1 MAAGPFLF
9 RIASVLVSAQ
19 TGQFIIRPHA
29 YVPGAQFDNPD
40 WAYEDPNT
48 KSSVKTIYRRC
59 GTICTTPDS
68 ATTTWLGVPDGYE
81 PTSLEVNWHATAS
94 LAGPYG
100 GDAATMT
107 AKIEYSLD
115 NGQGWTVLE
124 QVTWMANSPSCTN
137 HGITCNDHVVSV
149 PLLSTQSTGAIQVRG
164 TLTAQ
169 MTHCDVCQ
177 LRISSILALIAVSD
191 IRIKVQ
197 PLVTVSTADIVSDQ
211 IVVTLGPPG
220 VTHR

>member
-1 MAAGPFLF
+1 MPSKQVAYRLGLLVIVAAAPMAAGPFLL

-137 HGITCNDHVVSV
+137 HRHYLQRSRGF
-149 PLLSTQSTGAIQVRG
+149 GAASFDSEHRCDPG
-164 TLTAQ
+164 PRHPYCADDTLRCLPAQ
-169 MTHCDVCQ
+169 N
-177 LRISSILALIAVSD
+177 L
-191 IRIKVQ
+191 
-197 PLVTVSTADIVSDQ
+197 
-211 IVVTLGPPG
+211 
-220 VTHR
+220 